1 MNQDIIV
8 EKYTKGSWQPVFS
21 SLIHKRGEA
30 NKDGVASMQGGVKH
44 GIDDIQNLYT
54 RIRPFISVKLVVQD
68 TIITSALLSVG
79 NPDHRFA
86 QGLVGSYF
94 RIKMGYTNIK
104 NAKFV
109 TNLFPVF
116 VGAVI
121 QPPYYT
127 DSGQGTDQVLTIP
140 LMFAGLPKSNQYIN
154 YSEGDKLG
162 SILNAIFK
170 DNKFSQIKNITY
182 LPKDLE
188 NKELV
193 GSGTFDFNRDNYQI
207 IVNHFERVEN
217 IYLRTDNL
225 DKLFVTE
232 IDELRA
238 YIQGGEKQQ
247 SMKGEGDNAGVIY
260 NASKNSISAR
270 GDKYVNTFLKTK
282 YAVIGLDNSL
292 SVELA
297 FALPNV
303 IGKRYAKIQN
313 PNNGNIYI
321 YDAFQSSRKNNKTYY
336 ITRQEITFSTYG
348 DSSHKLNLLAQFEP
362 SPATPIN
369 VKINEKNVMSD
380 TSTENQGS

>member
-8 EKYTKGSWQPVFS
+8 EKYTRGSWTPVFS
-21 SLIHKRGEA
+21 SIIHKRSPANEKGISAMEA
-30 NKDGVASMQGGVKH
+30 
-44 GIDDIQNLYT
+44 GIDTIQNLYT

-79 NPDHRFA
+79 NPDRRFA

-109 TNLFPVF
+109 WQLFPVF

-162 SILNAIFK
+162 NILKAIFK

-182 LPKDLE
+182 LPKELE

-193 GSGTFDFNRDNYQI
+193 GSGTFDFNRDNYQMV
-207 IVNHFERVEN
+207 VNHFERVEN

-225 DKLFVTE
+225 DKIFVTDVE
-232 IDELRA
+232 QLQT
-238 YIQGGEKQQ
+238 YIQGGEGQK
-247 SMKGEGDNAGVIY
+247 SMKGEGDNAGVVY
-260 NASKNSISAR
+260 NASKDDIASR

-303 IGKRYAKIQN
+303 IGKRYAKIEN
-313 PNNGNIYI
+313 VNNGNIFI
-321 YDAFQSSRKNNKTYY
+321 YDAYQSSRKNNTNFY

-362 SPATPIN
+362 SPPTSLNLVIDS
-369 VKINEKNVMSD
+369 KNAMD
-380 TSTENQGS
+380 NAETENQGS